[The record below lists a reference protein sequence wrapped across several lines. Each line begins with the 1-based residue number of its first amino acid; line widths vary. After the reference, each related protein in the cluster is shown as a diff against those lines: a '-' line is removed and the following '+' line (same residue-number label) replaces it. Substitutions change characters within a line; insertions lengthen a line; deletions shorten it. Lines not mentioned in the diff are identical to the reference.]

1 MFFKN
6 LGPGRDQLI
15 IEAQKKT
22 ALRFKNWVL
31 IPPYNGPKITKDT
44 NIEVGYSEEY
54 QLYNLNTDIMQQNNL
69 ANSNPEKLE
78 ELINRYKD
86 IIESN

>member
-1 MFFKN
+1 M
-6 LGPGRDQLI
+6 
-15 IEAQKKT
+15 
-22 ALRFKNWVL
+22 VL